1 MIPLV
6 ISGSSRTDGNTK
18 TTIQH
23 FLGEDAPII
32 DLCTLKLSPYDYMY
46 RNHGDDFIP
55 LVHQILS
62 RDLIVFATPVYWYT
76 MSAWMKIFWDRVT
89 DLMYHHK
96 DLARQLKGKT
106 TLIFVDSC
114 GGKPEGFESPLVQTF
129 AYLGMHYQG
138 CFDLIYPFDKHVGHN
153 DKETERFLKQWPGI
167 LASCSRTS
175 QEP

>member
-18 TTIQH
+18 STIHH
-23 FLGEDAPII
+23 FLGDDVPII
-32 DLCTLKLSPYDYMY
+32 DLCTLKLSPYDYLY

-62 RDLIVFATPVYWYT
+62 YELIVFATPVYWYT

-96 DLARQLKGKT
+96 DLARQLKSKRA
-106 TLIFVDSC
+106 LILVDSC
-114 GGKPEGFESPLVQTF
+114 TGKPDGFELPLIHTF
-129 AYLGMHYQG
+129 AYLGMPYQG
-138 CFDLIYPFDKHVGHN
+138 CFDLIYPLEKHAAHN
-153 DKETERFLKQWPGI
+153 EQETERFSQQWPEI
-167 LASCSRTS
+167 LASCL
-175 QEP
+175 